1 MLFLIYLELTGYEE
15 TKGQTEREM
24 YGALK
29 QMWEEIQLVSRGS
42 QVALVENPDEL
53 EGQKKNNLFNWILPS
68 SKIEPEMLTI
78 GFIHAKTGATS
89 SWTYAHEL
97 GRMHLEQVFEGKMK
111 TMAFEQVN
119 TEEET
124 EKAIEDAIAAGCN
137 TIFTTASE
145 MVNQSVRSA
154 IRHSGGADLQLFHPH
169 VLFFNLL
176 PIMQECMRQN
186 S

>member
-1 MLFLIYLELTGYEE
+1 
-15 TKGQTEREM
+15 
-24 YGALK
+24 
-29 QMWEEIQLVSRGS
+29 MWEEIQLVSRGS

-68 SKIEPEMLTI
+68 GKIEPEMLTI

-137 TIFTTASE
+137 TIFTTAQRWSTR
-145 MVNQSVRSA
+145 VSVPLSVIRRCGSTIVPSACPILRS
-154 IRHSGGADLQLFHPH
+154 
-169 VLFFNLL
+169 V

>member
-1 MLFLIYLELTGYEE
+1 MPFQTRMMFRSTYGRFAKAFELAKGDRLDLTCGDAFLIYLELTGYEE

-68 SKIEPEMLTI
+68 GKIEPEMLTI

-97 GRMHLEQVFEGKMK
+97 GRMHLEQVFE
-111 TMAFEQVN
+111 E
-119 TEEET
+119 
-124 EKAIEDAIAAGCN
+124 
-137 TIFTTASE
+137 
-145 MVNQSVRSA
+145 
-154 IRHSGGADLQLFHPH
+154 
-169 VLFFNLL
+169 
-176 PIMQECMRQN
+176 
-186 S
+186 